1 MVDVVLGNISNA
13 MAPKEVSAIDQK
25 RPPPEKPGSRYT
37 RTFVIVSFW
46 LVVILLGIPVWIWT
60 TSIHR
65 ARLPLEEMR
74 EWADGK
80 VTRSVGAS
88 CSY

>member
-1 MVDVVLGNISNA
+1 MFDVVLGMTLDA
-13 MAPKEVSAIDQK
+13 MTPEEVSAIDRK
-25 RPPPEKPGSRYT
+25 RPPPEKPESRYT

-80 VTRSVGAS
+80 VT
-88 CSY
+88 